1 MTINNLLLCFMLI
14 SSSVFAQ
21 KKDEKV
27 RKEKSYVEIINDD
40 FVTDE
45 GLFKV
50 HQNNQK
56 VYYEIP
62 SSLLGKE
69 MLMVTRIAK
78 TANGIGYGGQKIN
91 SQVLRWQKKYD
102 KILLRVVS
110 YENIA
115 SDTLPI
121 YESVKNSNF
130 EPILS
135 SFNIEAYN
143 PSVFSPHPRFS

>member
-1 MTINNLLLCFMLI
+1 MIQ
-14 SSSVFAQ
+14 SSLFAQ
-21 KKDEKV
+21 KKKEKEN
-27 RKEKSYVEIINDD
+27 KEKSYDEIINDD
-40 FVTDE
+40 FITDE

-62 SSLLGKE
+62 SSLLDKE

-115 SDTLPI
+115 SDSLPI

-143 PSVFSPHPRFS
+143 PSDSSL